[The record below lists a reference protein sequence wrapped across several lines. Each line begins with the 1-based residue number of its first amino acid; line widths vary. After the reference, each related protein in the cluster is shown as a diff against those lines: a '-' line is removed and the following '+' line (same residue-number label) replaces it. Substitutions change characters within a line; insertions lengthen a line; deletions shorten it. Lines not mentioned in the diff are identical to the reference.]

1 MAQNSNNKESN
12 FVSAVVCL
20 HNAGASAAEFFA
32 ALDGVL
38 AEHFSH
44 YELIA
49 VNDGCTDD
57 TVPALKK
64 WAAEHLKAPLT
75 VVNMSLRQGVERAM
89 NAGLDAAIGDFVF
102 EFDRP
107 AMNYAPDLI
116 WQAYQKA
123 LTGFDVVNVCPSRQR
138 PMSTAF
144 YRVFNKFS
152 NSPYKL
158 STDAFRL
165 VSRRAINR
173 VKAISDDL
181 AYRKAAYAA
190 SGLACASL
198 TFEGAAAKDDGPR
211 LDKAVDSLALYT
223 DAGYKM
229 SLGIS
234 LGMMVLTLL
243 ALIYTVAVF
252 CLGQPIAGWTTTML
266 VLSAGLSGLFFILTI
281 AVKYLD
287 LLVRLT
293 FKKQSYLIEGV
304 EKLQK

>member
-1 MAQNSNNKESN
+1 MAQNNKESN
-12 FVSAVVCL
+12 FISVVVCL
-20 HNAGASAAEFFA
+20 QNGGGAADFFA
-32 ALDGVL
+32 ALNGVL
-38 AEHFSH
+38 AEHFDH
-44 YELIA
+44 YEIIA
-49 VNDGCTDD
+49 VNDGCAAD
-57 TVPALKK
+57 TVRAVKT
-64 WAAEHLKAPLT
+64 WAAGALAAPLT
-75 VVNMSLRQGVERAM
+75 IVNMSLRQGVERAM

-107 AMNYAPDLI
+107 VMNHDPALV

-123 LTGFDVVNVCPSRQR
+123 LAGFDVVTVCPSRQR
-138 PMSTAF
+138 FTSRAF
-144 YRVFNKFS
+144 YRVFNRFS

-198 TFEGAAAKDDGPR
+198 TFAGAAARDDGPR

-223 DAGYKM
+223 DAGYKL
-229 SLGIS
+229 SLAIS
-234 LGMMVLTLL
+234 LGMMFLTLL
-243 ALIYTVAVF
+243 ALVYTVAVF

-266 VLSAGLSGLFFILTI
+266 LLSAGLSGLFFILTI
-281 AVKYLD
+281 AVKYLN
-287 LLVRLT
+287 LLVRLA

>member
-1 MAQNSNNKESN
+1 MAQNNNKESN
-12 FVSAVVCL
+12 FISAVVCL
-20 HNAGASAAEFFA
+20 HDAGRAAADFFA
-32 ALDGVL
+32 VLDKVL

-57 TVPALKK
+57 TVPALKA
-64 WAAEHLKAPLT
+64 WAAEHLEAPLT

-102 EFDRP
+102 EFDHP
-107 AMNYAPDLI
+107 VMNYAPELI

-123 LTGFDVVNVCPSRQR
+123 LTGFDVVTVCPSRQR
-138 PMSTAF
+138 LTSSAF

-165 VSRRAINR
+165 VSRRAVNR

-198 TFEGAAAKDDGPR
+198 SFEGAAGADDGPR

-223 DAGYKM
+223 DAGYKL

-234 LGMMVLTLL
+234 LGMMFLTLL
-243 ALIYTVAVF
+243 ALVYTVAVF

-266 VLSAGLSGLFFILTI
+266 LLSAGLSGLFFILTI
-281 AVKYLD
+281 AVKYLS
-287 LLVRLT
+287 LLVDLSFR
-293 FKKQSYLIEGV
+293 KQAYLIEGI
-304 EKLQK
+304 EKIQK

>member
-1 MAQNSNNKESN
+1 MAQNNNKESN

-20 HNAGASAAEFFA
+20 HDAGRAAADFFA

-38 AEHFSH
+38 AQHFAH

-57 TVPALKK
+57 TVPALKA
-64 WAAEHLKAPLT
+64 WAAEHLEAPLT
-75 VVNMSLRQGVERAM
+75 VVNMSLRQGVEKAM

-107 AMNYAPDLI
+107 AMGYDPDLI

-123 LTGFDVVNVCPSRQR
+123 LTGFDVVTVCPSRQR
-138 PMSTAF
+138 LTSRAF

-165 VSRRAINR
+165 VSRRAVNR

-181 AYRKAAYAA
+181 
-190 SGLACASL
+190 
-198 TFEGAAAKDDGPR
+198 
-211 LDKAVDSLALYT
+211 
-223 DAGYKM
+223 
-229 SLGIS
+229 
-234 LGMMVLTLL
+234 
-243 ALIYTVAVF
+243 
-252 CLGQPIAGWTTTML
+252 GQP
-266 VLSAGLSGLFFILTI
+266 
-281 AVKYLD
+281 D
-287 LLVRLT
+287 L
-293 FKKQSYLIEGV
+293 
-304 EKLQK
+304 

>member
-1 MAQNSNNKESN
+1 MAQNNKESN
-12 FVSAVVCL
+12 FISAVVCL
-20 HNAGASAAEFFA
+20 QNGGGAADFFA
-32 ALDGVL
+32 ALNGVL
-38 AEHFSH
+38 AEHFDH
-44 YELIA
+44 YEIIA
-49 VNDGCTDD
+49 VNDGCAAD
-57 TVPALKK
+57 TVQAVKT
-64 WAAEHLKAPLT
+64 WAAGALAAPLT
-75 VVNMSLRQGVERAM
+75 IVNMSLRQGVERAM

-107 AMNYAPDLI
+107 VMSYDPALV

-123 LTGFDVVNVCPSRQR
+123 LAGFDVVTVCPSRQR
-138 PMSTAF
+138 FTSRAF
-144 YRVFNKFS
+144 YRVFNRFS

-198 TFEGAAAKDDGPR
+198 TFEGAAARDDGPR

-223 DAGYKM
+223 DAGYKL
-229 SLGIS
+229 SLAIS
-234 LGMMVLTLL
+234 LGMMFLTLL
-243 ALIYTVAVF
+243 ALVYTVAVF

-266 VLSAGLSGLFFILTI
+266 LLSAGLSGLFFILTI
-281 AVKYLD
+281 AVKYLN
-287 LLVRLT
+287 LLVRLA

>member
-1 MAQNSNNKESN
+1 MAQNNNKESN
-12 FVSAVVCL
+12 FISAVVCL
-20 HNAGASAAEFFA
+20 HDAGRAATDFFA
-32 ALDGVL
+32 VLDKVL
-38 AEHFSH
+38 AEHFFH

-57 TVPALKK
+57 TVPALKA
-64 WAAEHLKAPLT
+64 WAAEHLEAPLT

-107 AMNYAPDLI
+107 VMNYAPELI
-116 WQAYQKA
+116 WQAYQKT
-123 LTGFDVVNVCPSRQR
+123 LTGFDVVTVCPSRQR
-138 PMSTAF
+138 LTSSAF

-165 VSRRAINR
+165 VSRRAVNR

-198 TFEGAAAKDDGPR
+198 SFEGAAGADDGPR

-223 DAGYKM
+223 DAGYKL
-229 SLGIS
+229 SLSIS
-234 LGMMVLTLL
+234 LGMMFLTLL
-243 ALIYTVAVF
+243 ALVYTVAVF

-266 VLSAGLSGLFFILTI
+266 LLSAGLSGLFFILTI
-281 AVKYLD
+281 AVKYLN

>member
-1 MAQNSNNKESN
+1 MES
-12 FVSAVVCL
+12 SRGL
-20 HNAGASAAEFFA
+20 
-32 ALDGVL
+32 
-38 AEHFSH
+38 
-44 YELIA
+44 
-49 VNDGCTDD
+49 
-57 TVPALKK
+57 

>member
-1 MAQNSNNKESN
+1 MAQNNNKESN
-12 FVSAVVCL
+12 FISAVVCL
-20 HNAGASAAEFFA
+20 HDAGRAAADFFA
-32 ALDGVL
+32 VLDKVL

-57 TVPALKK
+57 TVPALKA
-64 WAAEHLKAPLT
+64 WAAEYLEAPLT

-107 AMNYAPDLI
+107 VMNYAPELI

-123 LTGFDVVNVCPSRQR
+123 LTGFDVVTVCPSRQR
-138 PMSTAF
+138 LTSKAF

-165 VSRRAINR
+165 VSRRAVNR

-198 TFEGAAAKDDGPR
+198 SFEGAAGADDGPR

-223 DAGYKM
+223 DAGYKL
-229 SLGIS
+229 SLSIS
-234 LGMMVLTLL
+234 LGMMFLTLL
-243 ALIYTVAVF
+243 ALVYTVAVF

-266 VLSAGLSGLFFILTI
+266 LLSAGLSGLFFILTI
-281 AVKYLD
+281 AVKYLN

>member
-1 MAQNSNNKESN
+1 MAQNNNKESN

-20 HNAGASAAEFFA
+20 HDAGRTAADFFA

-38 AEHFSH
+38 AQHFAH

-57 TVPALKK
+57 TVPALKA
-64 WAAEHLKAPLT
+64 WAAEHLEAPLT
-75 VVNMSLRQGVERAM
+75 VVNMSLRQGVEKAM

-107 AMNYAPDLI
+107 AMGYDPDLI

-138 PMSTAF
+138 LTSRAF

-165 VSRRAINR
+165 VSRRAVNR

-198 TFEGAAAKDDGPR
+198 TFEGTAAKDDEPR

-223 DAGYKM
+223 DAGYKL

-234 LGMMVLTLL
+234 MGMMVLTMV
-243 ALIYTVAVF
+243 ALVYTVAVF

-281 AVKYLD
+281 AVKYLN

>member
-1 MAQNSNNKESN
+1 MAQNNNKESN
-12 FVSAVVCL
+12 FISAVVCL
-20 HNAGASAAEFFA
+20 HDAGRAAADFFA
-32 ALDGVL
+32 VLDKVL

-57 TVPALKK
+57 TVPALKA
-64 WAAEHLKAPLT
+64 WAAEHLEAPLT

-107 AMNYAPDLI
+107 VMNYAPELI

-123 LTGFDVVNVCPSRQR
+123 LTGFDVVTVCPSRQR
-138 PMSTAF
+138 LTSKAF

-165 VSRRAINR
+165 VSRRAVNR

-198 TFEGAAAKDDGPR
+198 SFEGAAGADDGPR

-223 DAGYKM
+223 DAGYKL
-229 SLGIS
+229 SLSIS
-234 LGMMVLTLL
+234 LGMMFLTLL
-243 ALIYTVAVF
+243 ALVYTVAVF

-266 VLSAGLSGLFFILTI
+266 LLSAGLSGLFFILTI
-281 AVKYLD
+281 AVKYLN

>member
-1 MAQNSNNKESN
+1 MAQNNNKESN
-12 FVSAVVCL
+12 FISAVVCL
-20 HNAGASAAEFFA
+20 HDAGRAAADFFA
-32 ALDGVL
+32 VLDKVL

-57 TVPALKK
+57 TVPALKA
-64 WAAEHLKAPLT
+64 WAAEHLEAPLT

-107 AMNYAPDLI
+107 VMNYAPELI

-123 LTGFDVVNVCPSRQR
+123 LTGFDVVTVCPSRQR
-138 PMSTAF
+138 LTSKAF

-165 VSRRAINR
+165 VSRRAVNR

-198 TFEGAAAKDDGPR
+198 SFEGAAGADDGPR

-223 DAGYKM
+223 DAGYKL

-234 LGMMVLTLL
+234 LGMMFLTLL
-243 ALIYTVAVF
+243 ALVYTVAVF

-266 VLSAGLSGLFFILTI
+266 LLSAGLSGLFFILTI
-281 AVKYLD
+281 AVKYLN
-287 LLVRLT
+287 LLVRIT

>member
-1 MAQNSNNKESN
+1 MAQNNKESN
-12 FVSAVVCL
+12 FVSAVVYL
-20 HNAGASAAEFFA
+20 HNAGAAAADFFA

-38 AEHFSH
+38 AEHFAH

-64 WAAEHLKAPLT
+64 WAAASLAAPLT
-75 VVNMSLRQGVERAM
+75 VGNMSLRRGVGRAL

-107 AMNYAPDLI
+107 EMNYDPGLI

-123 LTGFDVVNVCPSRQR
+123 LTGFDVVTVCPSRQR
-138 PMSTAF
+138 LTSRAF
-144 YRVFNKFS
+144 YRVFNRFS

-198 TFEGAAAKDDGPR
+198 TFEGAAEKDDGPR

-234 LGMMVLTLL
+234 LGMMILPLL
-243 ALIYTVAVF
+243 ALVYTVAVF
-252 CLGQPIAGWTTTML
+252 LLGQPIAGWTTTML
-266 VLSAGLSGLFFILTI
+266 VLAAGLSGLFFILTI
-281 AVKYLD
+281 AVKYLN

>member
-1 MAQNSNNKESN
+1 MPMISVIVPVYQTEKFLRDCVES
-12 FVSAVVCL
+12 VRQQT
-20 HNAGASAAEFFA
+20 
-32 ALDGVL
+32 
-38 AEHFSH
+38 FSDW
-44 YELIA
+44 ELLL

-57 TVPALKK
+57 TVPALKA
-64 WAAEHLKAPLT
+64 WAAEHLEAPLT
-75 VVNMSLRQGVERAM
+75 VVNMSLRQGVEKAM

-107 AMNYAPDLI
+107 AMGYDPDLI

-123 LTGFDVVNVCPSRQR
+123 LTGFDVVTVCPSRQR
-138 PMSTAF
+138 LTSSAF

-165 VSRRAINR
+165 VSRRAVNR

-198 TFEGAAAKDDGPR
+198 SFEGAAGADDGPR

-223 DAGYKM
+223 DAGYKL

-234 LGMMVLTLL
+234 LGMMFLTLL
-243 ALIYTVAVF
+243 ALVYTVAVF

-266 VLSAGLSGLFFILTI
+266 LLSAGLSGLFFILTI
-281 AVKYLD
+281 AVKYLN

>member
-1 MAQNSNNKESN
+1 MAQNNNKESN
-12 FVSAVVCL
+12 FISAVVCL
-20 HNAGASAAEFFA
+20 HDAGRAATDFFA
-32 ALDGVL
+32 VLDKVL

-57 TVPALKK
+57 TVPALKA
-64 WAAEHLKAPLT
+64 WAAEHLEAPLT

-107 AMNYAPDLI
+107 VMNYAPELI

-123 LTGFDVVNVCPSRQR
+123 LTGFDVVTVCPSRQR
-138 PMSTAF
+138 LTSSAF

-165 VSRRAINR
+165 VSRRAVNR

-198 TFEGAAAKDDGPR
+198 SFEGAAGADDGPR

-223 DAGYKM
+223 DAGYKL
-229 SLGIS
+229 SLSIS
-234 LGMMVLTLL
+234 LGMMFLTLL
-243 ALIYTVAVF
+243 ALVYTVAVF

-266 VLSAGLSGLFFILTI
+266 LLSAGLSGLFFILTI
-281 AVKYLD
+281 AVKYLN

>member
-1 MAQNSNNKESN
+1 MAQNNNKESN
-12 FVSAVVCL
+12 FISAVVCL
-20 HNAGASAAEFFA
+20 HDAGRAATDFFA
-32 ALDGVL
+32 VLDKVL

-57 TVPALKK
+57 TVPALKA
-64 WAAEHLKAPLT
+64 WAAEHLEAPLT

-102 EFDRP
+102 EFDHP
-107 AMNYAPDLI
+107 VMNYAPELI
-116 WQAYQKA
+116 WQAYQKT
-123 LTGFDVVNVCPSRQR
+123 LTGFDVVTVCPSRQR
-138 PMSTAF
+138 LTSSAF

-165 VSRRAINR
+165 VSRLAVNR

-198 TFEGAAAKDDGPR
+198 SFDGAAGADDGPR

-223 DAGYKM
+223 DAGYKL
-229 SLGIS
+229 SLSIS
-234 LGMMVLTLL
+234 LGMMFLTLL
-243 ALIYTVAVF
+243 ALVYTVAVF

-266 VLSAGLSGLFFILTI
+266 LLSAGLSGLFFILTI
-281 AVKYLD
+281 AVKYLN

-293 FKKQSYLIEGV
+293 VKKQSYLIEGV